1 MCNRRRDTATRDA
14 NTYANDHAHVQ
25 RHGDADPDSDIVAH
39 ADPDSDIVA
48 HADPDSDIVAHADGN
63 ADSDTVGTART
74 TATTRTDVDI
84 DAKAASNSDA
94 YSGTIADANCR
105 DSPVAYSRPGP
116 TDIDSDPAAG
126 AGASTGPRAASY
138 CDTDSYS
145 RAN

>member
-39 ADPDSDIVA
+39 ADPDSDLVA
-48 HADPDSDIVAHADGN
+48 HGN
-63 ADSDTVGTART
+63 ADSNTVGTVRT
-74 TATTRTDVDI
+74 TATTRTDVDV

-105 DSPVAYSRPGP
+105 DAPVAYSRPGP

>member
-25 RHGDADPDSDIVAH
+25 RHDD
-39 ADPDSDIVA
+39 
-48 HADPDSDIVAHADGN
+48 ADPDSDIVAHADGN